1 MKEILAMKEFYIG
14 EKLKGE
20 DLNKEK
26 TAIIVVDMI
35 EGFVNIGNFASPRVK
50 SMAPKIEVLF
60 EKFKTSRRVFFRDI
74 HSKDSREFNAYI
86 EHCVDEKETEIIE
99 GLRKYAYGEEVKEL
113 SEIVAKN
120 STNGFLAEGFTAW
133 MKENSDIENYIV
145 VGCVTDICVSDFA
158 KTLQCYIYQNN
169 LDKKVIVPIDCVET
183 YDFAPH
189 YGDFMNIF
197 SLYSMKLAGIK
208 IVDEII

>member
-1 MKEILAMKEFYIG
+1 MKEIMEMKEFYMG
-14 EKLKGE
+14 QKLKAE
-20 DLNKEK
+20 ELNKDK

-50 SMAPKIEVLF
+50 AMAPKIEELF
-60 EKFKTSRRVFFRDI
+60 EKFKTSRRLFFRDV

-86 EHCVDEKETEIIE
+86 EHCVDEEETEIIE
-99 GLRKYAYGEEVKEL
+99 GLRKYAYGEDVEKLV
-113 SEIVAKN
+113 EIVPKN

-158 KTLQCYIYQNN
+158 KTLQCYIYENN
-169 LDKKVIVPIDCVET
+169 LDKNVIVPIDCVET
-183 YDFAPH
+183 FDFAPH
-189 YGDFMNIF
+189 YGDLMNVF

-208 IVDEII
+208 VVDEII